1 MKVDETINITNL
13 LTVGMQAK
21 SSSSNDTGNFAD
33 ILSSTSEKKDVTVNQ
48 QKTVN
53 TIPDNKDA
61 NTSIA
66 VTEKPVKQNN
76 AENVKDT
83 ASPSTDNKDTVESD
97 EDLCPKDMEDVM
109 EAVSALLTQ
118 LSQILQCTPDEL
130 KEKLQDFGMD
140 FKDIFNL
147 DEMKN
152 FFLSENQADAM
163 DLLTNEDLNGQFK
176 QLIDVITQATDELSD
191 FVVDLEGI
199 SFDDIQSKTHEL
211 FNAGQ
216 TDIKDTLVLTNEQP
230 DTNLLTDESD
240 ASDVS
245 NEPYIQV
252 TDNRK
257 ETVTKQS
264 TDNKESFSQTGSEEK
279 ATQFNGLQRSET
291 STETQDFVKNP
302 ILQGIQDAMN
312 GLEDVSMVEDASPVD
327 ARQVVEQIVEQIK
340 VQMNQDSTSLQMQLY
355 PEHLGRIQIHVVSKE
370 GIMTAQIIAENEAAK
385 QAIEGGLASL
395 KESMEQQNIKVEAI
409 EVMVSTTGFE
419 RNDEHNDAQQKTP
432 SSKARRRIN
441 LGDLGDEDVLTEE
454 DMAETEKMKA
464 TGSSVSYSV

>member
-1 MKVDETINITNL
+1 MKIDETINITNL

-21 SSSSNDTGNFAD
+21 TSSSNDAGNFAD
-33 ILSSTSEKKDVTVNQ
+33 ILSSTSEKKDVTANQ

-53 TIPDNKDA
+53 TIPDKKDA
-61 NTSIA
+61 NTSTA
-66 VTEKPVKQNN
+66 VTEKPVKQDN
-76 AENVKDT
+76 AENVKVT
-83 ASPSTDNKDTVESD
+83 ASPSADNKDTVESN
-97 EDLCPKDMEDVM
+97 EDVSPEDMEDVI
-109 EAVSALLTQ
+109 ETVSALLTQ

-152 FFLSENQADAM
+152 FFLYENQADAM

-191 FVVDLEGI
+191 FAVSLEAI
-199 SFDDIQSKTHEL
+199 SFDDIQSEADGL

-216 TDIKDTLVLTNEQP
+216 TDAEDTLVLTNEQL
-230 DTNLLTDESD
+230 DADLLT
-240 ASDVS
+240 DVS
-245 NEPYIQV
+245 NEPYVQV

-264 TDNKESFSQTGSEEK
+264 TDNKDSFSQTDSEEK
-279 ATQFNGLQRSET
+279 TTQSNGLQRSEP
-291 STETQDFVKNP
+291 STETQDAFQNP

-312 GLEDVSMVEDASPVD
+312 GLEDVSMVEDSSPID
-327 ARQVVEQIVEQIK
+327 AGQVVEQIVEQIK

-432 SSKARRRIN
+432 SSKSRRKIN
-441 LGDLGDEDVLTEE
+441 LGDLGDEDILTEE

-464 TGSSVSYSV
+464 TGSSVSYSA

>member
-61 NTSIA
+61 NTSTA
-66 VTEKPVKQNN
+66 VTEKTVKQNN

-97 EDLCPKDMEDVM
+97 EDLCSEDMEDVM

-230 DTNLLTDESD
+230 DANLLTDV
-240 ASDVS
+240 SDVS

-312 GLEDVSMVEDASPVD
+312 GLDDVSMVEDASPVD

>member
-33 ILSSTSEKKDVTVNQ
+33 ILSSTSEKKDVTANQ

-61 NTSIA
+61 NTSTA

-97 EDLCPKDMEDVM
+97 EDLCSEDMEDVM

-230 DTNLLTDESD
+230 DANLLTDV
-240 ASDVS
+240 SDVS

-264 TDNKESFSQTGSEEK
+264 TDDKESFSQTGSEEK

-312 GLEDVSMVEDASPVD
+312 GLDDVSMVEDASPVD

>member
-21 SSSSNDTGNFAD
+21 TSSSNDTGNFAD
-33 ILSSTSEKKDVTVNQ
+33 ILSSTSEKKDVTANQ

-61 NTSIA
+61 NTSTV
-66 VTEKPVKQNN
+66 VTQKSVKQNN

-83 ASPSTDNKDTVESD
+83 ALPSPDNKDTVGSD
-97 EDLCPKDMEDVM
+97 EDLCPEDMEDVM

-199 SFDDIQSKTHEL
+199 SFDDIQSKEYEL

-216 TDIKDTLVLTNEQP
+216 TDVKDTLVLTNEQP
-230 DTNLLTDESD
+230 DANLLT
-240 ASDVS
+240 DVS

-264 TDNKESFSQTGSEEK
+264 ADNKESFSQTGSEEK

-312 GLEDVSMVEDASPVD
+312 GLEEVSMVKDASPVD
-327 ARQVVEQIVEQIK
+327 AGQVVEQIVEQIK
-340 VQMNQDSTSLQMQLY
+340 VQMNRDSTSLQMQLY

-432 SSKARRRIN
+432 SSKAKRRIN

>member
-33 ILSSTSEKKDVTVNQ
+33 ILSSTSEKKDVTANQ

-61 NTSIA
+61 NTSTA

-83 ASPSTDNKDTVESD
+83 ASPSTDNKDMVESD
-97 EDLCPKDMEDVM
+97 EDLCSEDMEDVM
-109 EAVSALLTQ
+109 EVVSALLTQ

-152 FFLSENQADAM
+152 FFLSENQADTM

-199 SFDDIQSKTHEL
+199 SFDDIQSKIHEL

-216 TDIKDTLVLTNEQP
+216 TDVKDTLVLTNEQP
-230 DTNLLTDESD
+230 DANLLTDESD
-240 ASDVS
+240 VPDVS

-441 LGDLGDEDVLTEE
+441 LGDLSDEDVLTEE